1 MIVYLMCV
9 KVFTEKCDVLSG
21 LRCCADMTEGRE
33 CLFFFSTKTEGHIFK
48 AAATHLAHIHLVSVF
63 ACSGAI
69 CGKDGCSVAIGVS
82 VDQTDGVIQSLCLQN
97 NQHRPED
104 LLSVA
109 LHLRL
114 REHRRVAVQFSNCS

>member
-1 MIVYLMCV
+1 
-9 KVFTEKCDVLSG
+9 
-21 LRCCADMTEGRE
+21 MTGACE
-33 CLFFFSTKTEGHIFK
+33 CLLSPQTEEHICGGG
-48 AAATHLAHIHLVSVF
+48 AAATHLAHVHLVSEF

-69 CGKDGCSVAIGVS
+69 CGEDSCAVAIGVP
-82 VDQTDGVIQSLCLQN
+82 VNHADGIIQSVCLQH

-114 REHRRVAVQFSNCS
+114 